1 MKKIKLF
8 LVLSLFTLNTVIAQN
23 NDTKIT
29 DKKKDEKSKTL
40 EDFTKSSKKIEGLFD
55 IYQDTITGQVQML
68 IREDQ
73 LNKDYIYGSQIAD
86 CVVRTAGFRGQYRD
100 EKILNFKKFFNKIEI
115 SAVNSNFYFDENNPL
130 SKSKDANISNSLI
143 SSIKIKYFDKKKNA
157 YLIDAD
163 GLFISEL
170 LTRVKLPTDP
180 FQYNR
185 SFQLGR
191 FDKGKSKI

>member
-40 EDFTKSSKKIEGLFD
+40 EDFIKSSKKIEGLFD

-73 LNKDYIYGSQIAD
+73 LNKDYIYVQINI
-86 CVVRTAGFRGQYRD
+86 RTAPFYKD

-143 SSIKIKYFDKKKNA
+143 SSIKIKYFDKEKNA

-163 GLFISEL
+163 GIFIC
-170 LTRVKLPTDP
+170 
-180 FQYNR
+180 F
-185 SFQLGR
+185 
-191 FDKGKSKI
+191 

>member
-40 EDFTKSSKKIEGLFD
+40 EDFIKSSKKIEGLFD

-68 IREDQ
+68 VREDQ

-86 CVVRTAGFRGQYRD
+86 GVVRTAGFRGQYKD
-100 EKILNFKKFFNKIEI
+100 EKILNFKKF
-115 SAVNSNFYFDENNPL
+115 
-130 SKSKDANISNSLI
+130 LI
-143 SSIKIKYFDKKKNA
+143 K
-157 YLIDAD
+157 
-163 GLFISEL
+163 
-170 LTRVKLPTDP
+170 
-180 FQYNR
+180 
-185 SFQLGR
+185 
-191 FDKGKSKI
+191 

>member
-8 LVLSLFTLNTVIAQN
+8 VVLSLFTLNTVIAQN

-40 EDFTKSSKKIEGLFD
+40 EDFIKSSKKIEGLFD

-86 CVVRTAGFRGQYRD
+86 GVVRTAGFRGQYKD

-143 SSIKIKYFDKKKNA
+143 SSIN
-157 YLIDAD
+157 
-163 GLFISEL
+163 
-170 LTRVKLPTDP
+170 
-180 FQYNR
+180 
-185 SFQLGR
+185 
-191 FDKGKSKI
+191 